1 VDLVDVLS
9 GLGCRIGE
17 LLALDWTNVDDEA
30 GTLMIE
36 GTVIRIPGHGL
47 IVQPHTKSKAGM
59 RTIRPPSW
67 VLDVFRRRHV
77 DALSD
82 GIFPRLA

>member
-36 GTVIRIPGHGL
+36 GTVIHIPGHGL
-47 IVQPHTKSKAGM
+47 IVQPHTKSKAVCA
-59 RTIRPPSW
+59 RSAH
-67 VLDVFRRRHV
+67 RRGCSTCSGADTSTR
-77 DALSD
+77 
-82 GIFPRLA
+82 